1 MATGTYQ
8 NGTTWTINPFTSSC
22 GNPDF
27 PPNAR
32 QRWDWG
38 TTMVP
43 NLTPVMSN
51 CEHFGLGDGING
63 ADALEVYT
71 SDKVASIDK
80 TFTDCGGGWQIYWR
94 QNIPGWNNPAKTS
107 DGAPMRNWWPLLF
120 Y

>member
-1 MATGTYQ
+1 
-8 NGTTWTINPFTSSC
+8 
-22 GNPDF
+22 
-27 PPNAR
+27 
-32 QRWDWG
+32 
-38 TTMVP
+38 MVP